1 MNIARFEFS
10 LFGINTYVVY
20 DPTSK
25 KAAIVDPGMINTEE
39 EEALSRFLEKNSL
52 VVTNIIDTHLHIDH
66 AIGVAYAKK
75 KYGVPL
81 VGHREDAFPW
91 RKASSAGGSFR
102 NQGEGRGCGNRH
114 FCRGW

>member
-39 EEALSRFLEKNSL
+39 EEALSRFLKRTRL
-52 VVTNIIDTHLHIDH
+52 
-66 AIGVAYAKK
+66 
-75 KYGVPL
+75 
-81 VGHREDAFPW
+81 
-91 RKASSAGGSFR
+91 
-102 NQGEGRGCGNRH
+102 
-114 FCRGW
+114 